1 MFKKGQLVKTI
12 YGICGVVEKE
22 STVYPGSFIIRY
34 LRRGGLT
41 SSGYFTTDEMK
52 LIGNNFKFKGAK

>member
-1 MFKKGQLVKTI
+1 MFKKGQLVNTI
-12 YGICGVVEKE
+12 YGICAVVEKE

-34 LRRGGLT
+34 LGRDGLT
-41 SSGYFTTDEMK
+41 SSGYLKADEMK

>member
-12 YGICGVVEKE
+12 YGIRGVVEKE
-22 STVYPGSFIIRY
+22 STVYHGSFIIRY

-41 SSGYFTTDEMK
+41 SSGYFTVDEME
-52 LIGNNFKFKGAK
+52 LIGNNFKFKEAK